1 MPTRTLKIFILDN
14 LTTAM
19 TGGQDHAGQNHLEKI
34 AIGLGVPEDHVRV
47 ITPLPR
53 QHDHN
58 VAVIKE
64 ELDYPGVSVIIA
76 RRECIE
82 TAKRKK

>member
-1 MPTRTLKIFILDN
+1 
-14 LTTAM
+14 M

-34 AIGLGVPEDHVRV
+34 AVGLGVPEGHVRV

-53 QHDHN
+53 QHDQN

-82 TAKRKK
+82 TAKRKR